1 MKKLLALMLVLMM
14 ALAGISLASAENAP
28 KATVESTI
36 FGTAFVDGFST
47 LKAYT
52 DKDLTVPGEP
62 VTYTGEAVISIAFED
77 GTAVDDAKIDLSGAK
92 VAIVDGDAYYAD
104 DFILNA
110 TAVNSEVKNGQIV
123 YALNTGDVEWNQ
135 YGYPVAEGGLEWSA
149 IGGNGN
155 GEYALNLEISGI
167 RYDGQEL
174 APATF
179 RANYYIYGREFT
191 AKASPRNPAGSVW
204 GAGGYDNIVI
214 PEPAEAPLAEAVT
227 AGTEPVFTWVGEGD
241 QPILCDLNTD
251 NFYITWPEGVDASK
265 LTDADVTLTLK
276 SAYGDERVLIPNTGV
291 TTFEQNGLSIPN
303 GEYSVYASEN
313 TTQISVNLVLWAAAP
328 VYDKLTISV
337 NGDNAAEAT
346 FDVASVYTHM
356 VQTGGGLDIQGKT
369 VTVVCVYGIE
379 NIESLTASDVFD
391 DVTYRYTYREGQ
403 GPQAQEKLFLVD
415 DGNGGYTVTE
425 NKEEATVYPAE
436 GVNVQLLGHN
446 IFTTNDAQSVDVEY
460 NGETYTFTR
469 AFSYGNAAGSALK
482 NPKGSAMKAAPGY
495 VLTEKGSWDDHQRW
509 GWLHFNNVGWLAP
522 VEEAK

>member
-1 MKKLLALMLVLMM
+1 MKKLLAMILAML
-14 ALAGISLASAENAP
+14 LAVGCISLASAENAP
-28 KATVESTI
+28 KVTVKSTI
-36 FGTAFVDGFST
+36 FGTAFTDGFST
-47 LKAYT
+47 LKAFT
-52 DKDLTVPGEP
+52 DKELTVPGEP
-62 VTYTGEAVISIAFED
+62 VSYTGEAVISIAFDD
-77 GTAVDDAKIDLSGAK
+77 GTAADDTKIDLSGAK
-92 VAIVDGDAYYAD
+92 VAIVDGDAYYAE

-110 TAVNSEVKNGQIV
+110 CNLNGEVKDGQVV
-123 YALNTGDVEWNQ
+123 YTLKAGDVEWNQ

-155 GEYALNLEISGI
+155 GEYALNLEVSGI

-174 APATF
+174 APAAF
-179 RANYYIYGREFT
+179 RVNYYIYGREFT

-204 GAGGYDNIVI
+204 GAGGYDSIVI
-214 PEPAEAPLAEAVT
+214 PEAAEAPLAETVA
-227 AGTEPVFTWVGEGD
+227 AETEPVFTWVGAGD
-241 QPILCDLNTD
+241 QPILCDLSTD

-291 TTFEQNGLSIPN
+291 TAFEQNGLSIPN
-303 GEYSVYASEN
+303 GEYSVYAGEN

-328 VYDKLTISV
+328 VYNQLTISV
-337 NGDNAAEAT
+337 SGENAAEKT

-369 VTVVCVYGIE
+369 VTVVCVYGID
-379 NIESLTASDVFD
+379 NIESLTAADVFA

-425 NKEEATVYPAE
+425 NKEEAAVYPAD
-436 GVNVQLLGHN
+436 GVNVQLLGHS
-446 IFTTNDAQSVDVEY
+446 IFTTNDAGSVEMEY

-482 NPKGSAMKAAPGY
+482 DPRNSVMKAAPGY
-495 VLTEKGSWDDHQRW
+495 VLTANGRWDDHQRW
-509 GWLHFNNVGWLAP
+509 GWLHFNHVGWLVPAQ
-522 VEEAK
+522 ETK